1 MSNDG
6 SSTSPRHWHGT
17 VGDRYEHHNV
27 WVRGGPSSA
36 YKATRPSTTTST
48 TDAFASTDRRVCLTA
63 SYWPPS
69 QHLYSSNA
77 SDSSTNAG
85 AHSPPSVG
93 ERRRSS
99 LFENLTNQKRNS
111 GDDTFAA
118 RRQSWNEQAQPGGFF
133 SKWWDGYTR
142 GNYTNK

>member
-6 SSTSPRHWHGT
+6 SQTSPRHWHGT

-36 YKATRPSTTTST
+36 YKATRPSTTTT
-48 TDAFASTDRRVCLTA
+48 TAEAFATTDRR
-63 SYWPPS
+63 
-69 QHLYSSNA
+69 SSSA
-77 SDSSTNAG
+77 SDSSANAG
-85 AHSPPSVG
+85 AGSPPSLG
-93 ERRRSS
+93 ERRRSSGHGPSS
-99 LFENLTNQKRNS
+99 LFENLTNQKRNA

-118 RRQSWNEQAQPGGFF
+118 RRQSWNEQAHPGGFF